1 MARTP
6 GRDNVSQ
13 IIAAQGVT
21 SSVGIT
27 GSTDI
32 RGLTFYANQ
41 GGTKSVKIGYFG
53 GEDAEISA
61 SGPLNIVG
69 AATLESTLN
78 VTGGIFVAKTAHTH
92 NLEDSAS
99 DTQNSR
105 SGRVSLTIDGALSN
119 GSAVTVGISNSEITA
134 NDVVVA
140 AASTSGLQCFG
151 HAIANGSFNL
161 TAINRS
167 GGTIA
172 DDTTI
177 VINYTAL

>member
-1 MARTP
+1 MARKP
-6 GRDNVSQ
+6 GRDNV
-13 IIAAQGVT
+13 IKIVAAQGVT
-21 SSVGIT
+21 
-27 GSTDI
+27 
-32 RGLTFYANQ
+32 
-41 GGTKSVKIGYFG
+41 
-53 GEDAEISA
+53 
-61 SGPLNIVG
+61 
-69 AATLESTLN
+69 
-78 VTGGIFVAKTAHTH
+78 VTKTAHSH
-92 NLEDSAS
+92 NIEDGGS
-99 DTQNSR
+99 DTQNTR

-119 GSAVTVGISNSEITA
+119 GSAVTLGISNNKITA

-151 HAIANGSFNL
+151 HAIADGSFNL